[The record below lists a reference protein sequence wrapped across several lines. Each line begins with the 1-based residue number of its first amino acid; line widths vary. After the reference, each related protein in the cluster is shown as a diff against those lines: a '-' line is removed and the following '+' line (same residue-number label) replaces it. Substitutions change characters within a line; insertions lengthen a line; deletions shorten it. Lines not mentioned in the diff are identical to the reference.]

1 MHKFSH
7 GKYVSKMQKLRSKS
21 GANMVNANLPQI
33 YSPVFELLP
42 RIAKSIFVQTHFF
55 CPVQVDRSQIC
66 LHMELVITLLN
77 KEYEIEKIKANTLI
91 T

>member
-1 MHKFSH
+1 
-7 GKYVSKMQKLRSKS
+7 MQKLRSKS

-42 RIAKSIFVQTHFF
+42 RIAKSIFVQIHFF
-55 CPVQVDRSQIC
+55 CPVQVNWSQIC
-66 LHMELVITLLN
+66 LHMELVIPPLN
-77 KEYEIEKIKANTLI
+77 KEYEIEKLRANTLI